1 MNAIAMLRSHHDR
14 SGYTRLDNMVDL
26 ERRLVRKLG
35 TSDHPSDPHV
45 AHLTNRR
52 LLHTGGE
59 KISIDI
65 MAADGIPGVLLRCI
79 LFQLP

>member
-35 TSDHPSDPHV
+35 TSEPPVRSQSCASNQPQIALYWWGQNTFDMTAVNDV
-45 AHLTNRR
+45 
-52 LLHTGGE
+52 
-59 KISIDI
+59 
-65 MAADGIPGVLLRCI
+65 PGVLLRCI

>member
-1 MNAIAMLRSHHDR
+1 MNAIAMLRFHHDR

-35 TSDHPSDPHV
+35 TSEGPVRSPRCASNQPQIALYWWEENV
-45 AHLTNRR
+45 FYVTAIN
-52 LLHTGGE
+52 
-59 KISIDI
+59 
-65 MAADGIPGVLLRCI
+65 AIPGVLLRCI